1 MKKAMSKTSTTE
13 VHSGTYVLTEFCK
26 ASADTF
32 RVFQELVST
41 FVDAA
46 FLKSNDIISH
56 SIHLSVMSTKRT
68 SLPVR
73 DLVVKSLAQSSKQRW
88 TRLLYSRRKSFIY
101 HSCQYRNL
109 QVQPSNWPACAQS
122 LPQFGLVQPGWNARN
137 PSLYSWRSCRSGN
150 VSQFFESWGWLLFSP
165 IASECEYC
173 KIQSRDGS
181 ISILKNQLARY
192 GISALWE

>member
-1 MKKAMSKTSTTE
+1 MYIFLVLSFSSGYCIVQIYKATANRVGPSNEKSYEKTSTTE

-109 QVQPSNWPACAQS
+109 QVQPSN
-122 LPQFGLVQPGWNARN
+122 
-137 PSLYSWRSCRSGN
+137 
-150 VSQFFESWGWLLFSP
+150 
-165 IASECEYC
+165 
-173 KIQSRDGS
+173 
-181 ISILKNQLARY
+181 
-192 GISALWE
+192 